1 MDIDVAIIGGGPAGS
16 TAGSLLKKYR
26 PELNV
31 AIFEREAFPRD
42 HVGESQLPPISK
54 ILAEMGCWEKVEQ
67 AGFPI
72 KIGATY
78 RWGQTPDL
86 WDFEFLPGD
95 QFEDRPRPDVYK
107 GQRELTAF
115 QVDRAIYDK
124 ILLDHAKGMGC
135 RVYESTGVRKVT
147 TSGDRVE
154 SLELTDG
161 REVKARWTVDAS
173 GHAGILR
180 RAMGVEVD
188 APTTLQNIA
197 VWDYWQNAEWAISLG
212 VGGTRVQVMS
222 LGYGWLWF
230 IPLGPTRTSIGLV
243 VPAATY
249 KASGLN
255 AAQIYAKAIAEEPLI
270 RRLTANAT
278 PEGGLQTT
286 KDWSFV
292 AERTCGEN
300 WFLAGESAGFADPI
314 LAAGMTLTHQGARE
328 CAYTI
333 LEADKGI
340 VEKSWLLE
348 SYDDLQ
354 RRRIRQHIRFA
365 DYWYSANGQFS
376 DLQEYCTQIAADA
389 GLDLDPQKAFQ
400 WLGTGGFANEEIDT
414 VGIGVTDVR
423 SLRALT
429 GKMVNGESRWEVAG
443 FNVFEPNLSGASRVW
458 LPRYRLG
465 RVERV
470 RAYVR
475 DGKRLPQTSGYQ
487 AVLTVLRAAPDLM
500 RVLHNAEVFRRSEHP
515 ETSPEAWR
523 NLFLQYLETM
533 LTEGWIVGRF
543 DPRQPHLDSDGIL
556 VEAETVA

>member
-1 MDIDVAIIGGGPAGS
+1 
-16 TAGSLLKKYR
+16 
-26 PELNV
+26 
-31 AIFEREAFPRD
+31 
-42 HVGESQLPPISK
+42 
-54 ILAEMGCWEKVEQ
+54 MGCWEKVEG

-78 RWGQTPDL
+78 RWGRTSDL

-95 QFEDRPRPDVYK
+95 QFEDRPRPDVYQ

-115 QVDRAIYDK
+115 QVDRAVYDK
-124 ILLDHAKGMGC
+124 ILLDHARETGC
-135 RVYESTGVRKVT
+135 RVYERTGVRKVAVE
-147 TSGDRVE
+147 GDRVE
-154 SLELTDG
+154 GLELTDG
-161 REVKARWTVDAS
+161 RRVSARWTVDAS

-180 RAMGVEVD
+180 RAMGVEIE
-188 APTTLQNIA
+188 APTTLQNVAI
-197 VWDYWQNAEWAISLG
+197 WDYWQNAEWAVSLG

-243 VPAATY
+243 LPAATL
-249 KASGLN
+249 KASGLSP
-255 AAQIYAKAIAEEPLI
+255 AEIYAKAISEEPLI
-270 RRLTANAT
+270 RRLTENAT
-278 PEGGLQTT
+278 PEGALQTT

-292 AERTCGEN
+292 AERTSGAN

-333 LEADKGI
+333 LEADRG
-340 VEKSWLLE
+340 VLEKAWLLE

-423 SLRALT
+423 SLKALT
-429 GKMVNGESRWEVAG
+429 GRMVNGESRWEIAG
-443 FNVFEPNLSGASRVW
+443 FNVFEPNLAGASRVW
-458 LPRYRLG
+458 LPRYRAG

-470 RAYVR
+470 RTYVR
-475 DGKRLPQTSGYQ
+475 DGKRLPQAAGYQ
-487 AVLTVLRAAPDLM
+487 AVLTVLKAAPDLL
-500 RVLHNAEVFRRSEHP
+500 RILHNAEVIRRQDHP
-515 ETSPEAWR
+515 EMAPEAYQA
-523 NLFLQYLETM
+523 LFLQYLETM
-533 LTEGWIVGRF
+533 LTEGWVVGRLDPDLPCF
-543 DPRQPHLDSDGIL
+543 DSERDT
-556 VEAETVA
+556 AAAAVALS